1 MKDDYGGT
9 IRCTFIG
16 PIPKMYSIRDRKN
29 SEKSVHKELNSK
41 IGHGESK
48 DTLINKKAIGH
59 NIKGIKPFNH
69 IIYTYERNLYLNIF
83 ICF

>member
-29 SEKSVHKELNSK
+29 CEKSVHKELNSK
-41 IGHGESK
+41 IGHGEFK

>member
-16 PIPKMYSIRDRKN
+16 PIPKMYSIGDRKN

-41 IGHGESK
+41 IGHGEFK

>member
-41 IGHGESK
+41 IGHGEFK